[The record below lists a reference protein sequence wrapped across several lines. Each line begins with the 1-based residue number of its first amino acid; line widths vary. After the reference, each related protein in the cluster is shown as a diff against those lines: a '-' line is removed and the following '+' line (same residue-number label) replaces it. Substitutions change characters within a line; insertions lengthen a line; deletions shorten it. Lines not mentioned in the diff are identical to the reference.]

1 MGRGGRSAGHAG
13 EFRPLMSK
21 PGRRGK
27 ASSAR
32 IMAAGHARLTIT
44 RAMVLLVALP
54 LLGFGLFS
62 IAEIVSLRERTAAA
76 KRFEGRLVV
85 AAAAVNYVT
94 AVGAE
99 WASVSASV
107 GPTAG
112 GVSAARRRW
121 LADQEVTDR
130 RMDELTS
137 ALGRL
142 SDREALSASQSLE
155 QTAGSLGLFRSR
167 IATTPDLALTLAES
181 YRTVAAPAVHILEA
195 IDRDGGAV
203 DPKYRLNAI
212 IGVVDAYLAE
222 VDATQ
227 LYGNYLALGGSGL
240 SKSPL
245 ALVNP
250 QFASRAISEADAK
263 VDQAEVLLRVADLDS
278 HVFSFSE
285 ERRQLSQL
293 VWSQQYTRFITVGFK
308 EWTDGQAVMLAAAGT
323 RIEALVDV
331 LRADT
336 NAANARLVAS
346 QRLTVAETLV
356 LAALAV
362 LLAAA
367 VARRESNRLRVAT
380 AHGLDIAAGRLR
392 SHPVTQARQPDD
404 AITAVAGAFERVE
417 TTLRQLLGQVET
429 LRRNPFAV
437 VEGDYQG
444 EWRQLVDEVQ
454 SMVRERAMLS
464 AGLETEVSRERG
476 LTALTAVLAEGLPTA
491 DQLRAGRQVLARVVP
506 PSAQVNVF
514 ECLGG
519 QDLFVQ
525 LVEDRSGRVPIAISL
540 DEMPEVTHRS
550 AEILRIV
557 RHVTGRNGC
566 LGALVVELPKDL
578 PADELKPIED
588 YVSAV
593 AAVLSIGVRRNAA
606 EDELLTQ
613 RQFDPVTGAL
623 RPDAFVERLTTRDT
637 THPGP
642 VGIMLIELDRLEHA
656 FQRYGGHAL
665 DRVIREVVTR
675 IWTVA
680 GPQAEL
686 ARLLD
691 FHLLVAIPTGDDPDS
706 LMTLACAIRDQVE
719 APYALADGTAVTLNA
734 RIAVVH
740 RNPVADQQV
749 EDFDQILRRAQ
760 LTLGQTSTENP
771 IILFSKDLNQI
782 QERSERIRVALEEL
796 NDCPTG
802 LSVYYQPLVDV
813 VTGRV
818 SSCEALAVWEHP
830 ELGRI
835 SPEIFIPMAEA
846 NGQIYQLGR
855 LLIEQALIN
864 FPLLDTQLAVNVSAL
879 ELGRPDFADWLIEV
893 IDRNH
898 VERHNVVIEV
908 TETSVFG
915 DTPAAAL
922 QLRRLRTEGCH
933 VAIDDFGTGFA
944 SMAYLR
950 NLPTNS
956 IKIDKLFIRD
966 VDRSEEGR
974 IIVSAII
981 RMAQDLNLAV
991 VAEGVES
998 MEELAT
1004 IRQLGATYAQ
1014 GYLLARPM
1022 PAVELRRRFGDHPYI
1037 TDLDFPPVPT
1047 KAHAE

>member
-1 MGRGGRSAGHAG
+1 MHV
-13 EFRPLMSK
+13 
-21 PGRRGK
+21 PGSRRN
-27 ASSAR
+27 ASPAR
-32 IMAAGHARLTIT
+32 LLAAGHARLTIT

-62 IAEIVSLRERTAAA
+62 VAEIISLRERTAAA
-76 KRFEGRLVV
+76 EQFEGRLVV
-85 AAAAVNYVT
+85 ASAAVNYVT
-94 AVGAE
+94 AIGAE
-99 WASVSASV
+99 WASAAASV
-107 GPTAG
+107 APVTGAVPAT
-112 GVSAARRRW
+112 RRRQW
-121 LADQEVTDR
+121 LADQEVTDGR
-130 RMDELTS
+130 LQELTA

-142 SDREALSASQSLE
+142 QDRDILNATQSLG
-155 QTAGSLGLFRSR
+155 QTASALGLFRSR
-167 IATTPDLALTLAES
+167 IATTPDPTLSLAES
-181 YRTVAAPAVHILEA
+181 YRTFAAPAVHLVEA

-203 DPKYRLNAI
+203 DPKYRLHAI
-212 IGVVDAYLAE
+212 VSVVDAYLAE

-227 LYGNYLALGGSGL
+227 LYGNYLALGRRNPL
-240 SKSPL
+240 SELSSSSL
-245 ALVNP
+245 VLVNP
-250 QFASRAISEADAK
+250 QFASRAISDADAK
-263 VDQAEVLLRVADLDS
+263 VAQSEVLLGVADLDS

-293 VWSQQYTRFITVGFK
+293 VWSQQFTSYNTVGFN

-323 RIEALVDV
+323 RIAGLVDV
-331 LRADT
+331 LRSDT
-336 NAANARLVAS
+336 KAANARLVAS
-346 QRLTVAETLV
+346 QRLTVAETLL

-362 LLAAA
+362 ILAAA

-392 SHPVTQARQPDD
+392 AHPSPKPRQPDD
-404 AITAVAGAFERVE
+404 AITAVAGAFEQVE

-444 EWRQLVDEVQ
+444 EWRQLVDDVQ
-454 SMVRERAMLS
+454 AMVRERAMLS

-491 DQLRAGRQVLARVVP
+491 EQLRAGRQVLARVVP
-506 PSAQVNVF
+506 ATAQVNVF
-514 ECLGG
+514 ECLSG

-525 LVEDRSGRVPIAISL
+525 LVDDRSGRVPIAISL

-550 AEILRIV
+550 ADTLRIV

-566 LGALVVELPKDL
+566 LGALVVELPSGAPPD
-578 PADELKPIED
+578 DLKPIED
-588 YVSAV
+588 YVTAV

-623 RPDAFVERLTTRDT
+623 RPDAFVERLTARDGV
-637 THPGP
+637 HPEP

-656 FQRYGGHAL
+656 FQRFGGQAL
-665 DRVIREVVTR
+665 DRIIREVVTR

-691 FHLLVAIPTGDDPDS
+691 FHLLVAVPLAEDS
-706 LMTLACAIRDQVE
+706 DTLMALATTIRDRVDE
-719 APYALADGTAVTLNA
+719 PYSLADGTAVALNA

-740 RNPVADQQV
+740 RNPVVDQQV
-749 EDFDQILRRAQ
+749 EDFDHVLRRAQ
-760 LTLGQTSTENP
+760 LTLGQTNVDHP
-771 IILFSKDLNQI
+771 IVLFSKDLNQI
-782 QERSERIRVALEEL
+782 QERSERIQVALEEL
-796 NDCPTG
+796 SECPAG
-802 LSVYYQPLVDV
+802 LSVSFQPLVDV
-813 VTGRV
+813 ATGRIA
-818 SSCEALAVWEHP
+818 SCEALAVWEHP

-835 SPEIFIPMAEA
+835 SPDVFIPMAEA
-846 NGQIYQLGR
+846 SGQIYDLGR

-864 FPLLDTQLAVNVSAL
+864 FPLVDTPLAVNVSAL
-879 ELGRPDFADWLIEV
+879 ELGRADFADWLIET
-893 IDRNH
+893 IDRH
-898 VERHNVVIEV
+898 QFERRNVVIEV

-922 QLRRLRTEGCH
+922 QLRRLRTEGCL

-956 IKIDKLFIRD
+956 IKIDKLFVRD
-966 VDRSEEGR
+966 IDRSEEGR
-974 IIVSAII
+974 IIVSAIT
-981 RMAQDLNLAV
+981 RMAQDLNLKV
-991 VAEGVES
+991 VAEGVET

-1004 IRQLGATYAQ
+1004 IRALGATCAQ
-1014 GYLLARPM
+1014 GYLFARPM
-1022 PAVELRRRFGDHPYI
+1022 PASDLRRRFADHPYI
-1037 TDLDFPPVPT
+1037 THLDFPPVPT
-1047 KAHAE
+1047 QDHQGVNP